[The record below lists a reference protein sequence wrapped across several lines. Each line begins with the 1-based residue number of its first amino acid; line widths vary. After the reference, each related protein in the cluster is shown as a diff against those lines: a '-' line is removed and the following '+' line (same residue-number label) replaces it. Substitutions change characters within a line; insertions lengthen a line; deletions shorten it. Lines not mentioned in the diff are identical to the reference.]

1 MEGIMNFLG
10 MVSCWIYPKKGRPPP
25 YWAWACGRPDLLFTL
40 NPESKLLGR
49 NPPLP
54 PGPFAWPIIGNL
66 LQMGKD
72 VHVSLANLAKVHGP
86 LMSLRLG
93 TQLLVVGSNAAAARE
108 ILKTHDRKLSGRFV
122 SHSFA
127 IGSPERNHLSLGFA
141 KECTDQWRLLKTFSG
156 SHLFSTK
163 AIEAHKNVRETK
175 VLELVSFLTV
185 KAGENKMVDIG
196 RAAYT
201 TFINIMSNAIFSVD
215 ILDYEGK
222 GSGKEIKKL
231 FMEIIEMGG
240 IPNLSDFY
248 PILGGFDFQAFS
260 YWFFTFKCV
269 QELLTA
275 ASDTSSSTIEWAM
288 AELIRNADTMNR
300 LRAEL
305 ALVIGEDTIKDSH
318 LHHLPYL
325 QACVKEIL
333 RLHPPGPLLL
343 PHRAVESCE
352 VMGYN
357 IPKDTQV
364 LVNMWAVGR
373 DPTAWDDPLSFK
385 PERFVGSRLD
395 FKGNDFQYV
404 PFGGGR
410 RICGGLI
417 LAARQIPLV
426 LGSLVHSFDWV
437 VPGDVDLLRMDM
449 REKLNLTMRKKH
461 SLYLIPKVRK

>member
-1 MEGIMNFLG
+1 MD
-10 MVSCWIYPKKGRPPP
+10 
-25 YWAWACGRPDLLFTL
+25 ALLDKQFSDEQI
-40 NPESKLLGR
+40 N
-49 NPPLP
+49 
-54 PGPFAWPIIGNL
+54 
-66 LQMGKD
+66 
-72 VHVSLANLAKVHGP
+72 
-86 LMSLRLG
+86 
-93 TQLLVVGSNAAAARE
+93 QLIA
-108 ILKTHDRKLSGRFV
+108 
-122 SHSFA
+122 
-127 IGSPERNHLSLGFA
+127 
-141 KECTDQWRLLKTFSG
+141 
-156 SHLFSTK
+156 
-163 AIEAHKNVRETK
+163 
-175 VLELVSFLTV
+175 
-185 KAGENKMVDIG
+185 
-196 RAAYT
+196 
-201 TFINIMSNAIFSVD
+201 
-215 ILDYEGK
+215 
-222 GSGKEIKKL
+222 
-231 FMEIIEMGG
+231 
-240 IPNLSDFY
+240 
-248 PILGGFDFQAFS
+248 
-260 YWFFTFKCV
+260 
-269 QELLTA
+269 ELLTA